1 MIFYLCKKK
10 EMKEKVLKQSVT
22 EYAKSINKT
31 RQAVLAQINQNR
43 LPINVSYEK
52 VGSTYVLIIK
62 PIQNGE
68 NNQ

>member
-1 MIFYLCKKK
+1 
-10 EMKEKVLKQSVT
+10 MKEKVLKQSVT